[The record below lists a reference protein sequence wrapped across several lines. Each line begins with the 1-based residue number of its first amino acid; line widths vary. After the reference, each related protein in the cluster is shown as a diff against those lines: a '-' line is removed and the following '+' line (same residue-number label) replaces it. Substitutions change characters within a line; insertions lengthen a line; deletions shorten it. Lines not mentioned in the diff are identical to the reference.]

1 MAPQAQ
7 PVLAEPHCLNWKPK
21 LREGQQMCWWSSGT
35 SSKMTAQLQEKEKE
49 KKRACL
55 SVVGACLEKFLIFQ
69 HSNGQF
75 ASCLCVIVVILPALC
90 CSLST
95 VLPILCS
102 ILVKYGKNIVR
113 SYWNSREVSL
123 DSCVFGCVCARVC
136 LCSAV
141 VVV

>member
-1 MAPQAQ
+1 MLV
-7 PVLAEPHCLNWKPK
+7 VLWHL
-21 LREGQQMCWWSSGT
+21 QQDDGT
-35 SSKMTAQLQEKEKE
+35 VTGKEKE

-90 CSLST
+90 C
-95 VLPILCS
+95 CS
-102 ILVKYGKNIVR
+102 PPFYQFYAAFWLNMGNIVR
-113 SYWNSREVSL
+113 SNRNSREVSL